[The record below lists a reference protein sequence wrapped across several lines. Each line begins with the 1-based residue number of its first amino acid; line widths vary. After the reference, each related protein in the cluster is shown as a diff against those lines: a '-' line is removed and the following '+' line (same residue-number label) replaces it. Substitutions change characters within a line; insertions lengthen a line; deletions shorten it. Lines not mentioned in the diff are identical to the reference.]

1 MFLVPSSKNKLRIE
15 RRIHFRM
22 PCHHRLGCPRN
33 RYSAL
38 LRKKEQIYQGDISGS
53 WNSHEASS
61 RPMLSAQPEGLARNE
76 NTTDGP
82 LAQANQD
89 LSCQDA
95 GAVSFGRAEKEKK
108 NPAFAPDGM
117 PWGV

>member
-1 MFLVPSSKNKLRIE
+1 
-15 RRIHFRM
+15 M
-22 PCHHRLGCPRN
+22 PQKSLQRLAPQKGTN
-33 RYSAL
+33 
-38 LRKKEQIYQGDISGS
+38 YQGDIPGS

-108 NPAFAPDGM
+108 NPAFAPGGM